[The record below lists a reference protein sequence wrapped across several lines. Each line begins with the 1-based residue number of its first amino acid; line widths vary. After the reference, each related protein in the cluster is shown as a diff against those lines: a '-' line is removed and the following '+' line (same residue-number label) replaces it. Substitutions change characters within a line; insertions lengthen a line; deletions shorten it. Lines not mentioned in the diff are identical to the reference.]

1 MSPPNAANERAQQA
15 LQLLPRLSRWAA
27 RHVTAQAGA
36 GMDVSL
42 RQYAAMRAIR
52 EGVGSAGELAR
63 RWQVTPAV
71 LTGVLDR
78 LEARGLVRREPHPE
92 DRRRQRLVLTEAGL
106 ALTRSMEKSLTG
118 MLAARLATESPAD
131 LEALGR
137 AFAVLERALEGLE
150 GSSAAPRA
158 EKTASGDERRRRKTT
173 WQRTEQM
180 RNRP

>member
-1 MSPPNAANERAQQA
+1 MGPSNSPSERAQQA
-15 LQLLPRLSRWAA
+15 LHLLPRFSRWAA
-27 RHVTAQAGA
+27 LCVMRAGA
-36 GMDVSL
+36 DIDLSL

-78 LEARGLVRREPHPE
+78 LELRGLVRREPHLE
-92 DRRRQRLVLTEAGL
+92 DRRRQRLALTEAGL
-106 ALTRSMEKSLTG
+106 AMTRSVERALTG
-118 MLAARLATESPAD
+118 ELAAQLAAASPAD

-150 GSSAAPRA
+150 GSGAAPRA
-158 EKTASGDERRRRKTT
+158 EKKTNGHEPRRRTT
-173 WQRTEQM
+173 WQRTQQM
-180 RNRP
+180 RRRP